1 MQYESTFNA
10 IDNILRNEAGCST
23 ELDYIE
29 QTSWLLFLK
38 YLDDLEAEREM
49 NAHMAGK
56 DYKRLITGFMRW
68 SQWAAPKKAD
78 GTPDDIN
85 CMTGPDL
92 QQFVDTKLFP
102 ELRKFQTTASSA
114 NTLEYKI
121 GEIFAELRN
130 KITSGY
136 NLREIINLVDSLH
149 FQSAQDKHE
158 MTLLYES
165 KIQRMGNAGRNG
177 GEYYT
182 PRPLIRTIVKV
193 VDPKIGETVYDPAC
207 GSAGFLCEAFAYM
220 SQKIKSSND
229 NKILQE
235 KTFFG
240 KEKKPLP
247 YIIATMNMIFHGV
260 QAPNIIRGN
269 TLAENMAQVQ
279 EKDRKDVILANPP
292 FGGSER
298 GEVLQNF
305 DLRTSETAYMFMQ
318 HFIKM
323 LKAGGR
329 AGIVIKNTF
338 LSNGDA
344 AQLRKVLLEQCNLH
358 TILDLPSGVFQGAG
372 VKTVVLFF
380 DKGKP
385 TKKIWYYQLN
395 PGRNLGKTNAL
406 NEEDLADFLMLQ
418 KTKADSEN
426 SWSIDVSKLGN
437 DCDLSVKNP
446 NKVEEV
452 DERSAAEIIG
462 SLRYFNEGAKA
473 LLDELRESY
482 QHYQTESMN
491 AMRRK
496 TSWMFKKIG
505 QVCDIINGFAFK
517 SNEYVSEGIRVIRI
531 MNVQKGF
538 VEDKEPKYYPKS
550 TELEL
555 RRYLLKE
562 NDLLLS
568 LTGNVGRV
576 ALLNGRFLPAY
587 LNQRVACLRIKSE
600 KELDKSFL
608 FHYLNSNLFENDCI
622 KSSRG
627 AAQKNMSTVWLA
639 SYLIPVPPLAEQI
652 SIVSHLDSVISQI
665 ERITEN
671 LRIMLEECDTL
682 KQAMLREVFE

>member
-49 NAHMAGK
+49 NALMTGRE
-56 DYKRLITGFMRW
+56 YKRIITGFMRW

-92 QQFVDTKLFP
+92 QQFVDQKLFP
-102 ELRKFQTTASSA
+102 ALRKFQETASSA

-130 KITSGY
+130 KITSGF
-136 NLREIINLVDSLH
+136 NLREIINLIDTLH
-149 FQSAQDKHE
+149 FQSAEDKHE

-193 VDPKIGETVYDPAC
+193 VDPRIGETVYDPAC
-207 GSAGFLCEAFAYM
+207 GSAGFLCEAFSYM
-220 SQKIKSSND
+220 QQQVKGTHDAKV
-229 NKILQE
+229 LQE
-235 KTFFG
+235 STFFG

-260 QAPNIIRGN
+260 AAPNIIRGN
-269 TLAENMAQVQ
+269 TLAENLSQVQ
-279 EKDRKDVILANPP
+279 ERDRKNVVLANPP

-323 LKAGGR
+323 MKTGGR

-338 LSNGDA
+338 LSNSDA
-344 AQLRKVLLEQCNLH
+344 VQLRKLLLEQCNLH

-380 DKGKP
+380 DKGTP
-385 TKKIWYYQLN
+385 TRHIWYYQLN

-406 NEEDLADFLMLQ
+406 SDEDLAEFVELQ

-426 SWSIDVSKLGN
+426 SWTVDVTTLGD

-446 NKVEEV
+446 NKLEDK
-452 DERSAAEIIG
+452 DERTVAQVFDSIWKLQEEAEALKFKINRALYI
-462 SLRYFNEGAKA
+462 EG
-473 LLDELRESY
+473 
-482 QHYQTESMN
+482 
-491 AMRRK
+491 
-496 TSWMFKKIG
+496 
-505 QVCDIINGFAFK
+505 
-517 SNEYVSEGIRVIRI
+517 
-531 MNVQKGF
+531 
-538 VEDKEPKYYPKS
+538 
-550 TELEL
+550 
-555 RRYLLKE
+555 
-562 NDLLLS
+562 ND
-568 LTGNVGRV
+568 
-576 ALLNGRFLPAY
+576 
-587 LNQRVACLRIKSE
+587 
-600 KELDKSFL
+600 
-608 FHYLNSNLFENDCI
+608 NLFGSPN
-622 KSSRG
+622 
-627 AAQKNMSTVWLA
+627 
-639 SYLIPVPPLAEQI
+639 
-652 SIVSHLDSVISQI
+652 
-665 ERITEN
+665 
-671 LRIMLEECDTL
+671 EE
-682 KQAMLREVFE
+682 EE

>member
-1 MQYESTFNA
+1 MLFIVRGNRQFQNVLHMKAEMLTVSVGFLVCSTGFGEPPRKQRVSRIFIVMLGKAKHFQIASHPMQYESTFNA

-49 NAHMAGK
+49 NAQMAGK

-385 TKKIWYYQLN
+385 TEKIWYYQLN

-406 NEEDLADFLMLQ
+406 NEDDLADFLKLQ

-426 SWSIDVSKLGN
+426 SWSIDVSALGS

-452 DERSAAEIIG
+452 DERSAAEIVD
-462 SLRYFNEGAKA
+462 SLLGLHEEAQN
-473 LLDELRESY
+473 LLDEI
-482 QHYQTESMN
+482 
-491 AMRRK
+491 
-496 TSWMFKKIG
+496 KK
-505 QVCDIINGFAFK
+505 
-517 SNEYVSEGIRVIRI
+517 
-531 MNVQKGF
+531 M
-538 VEDKEPKYYPKS
+538 VE
-550 TELEL
+550 
-555 RRYLLKE
+555 
-562 NDLLLS
+562 
-568 LTGNVGRV
+568 
-576 ALLNGRFLPAY
+576 
-587 LNQRVACLRIKSE
+587 
-600 KELDKSFL
+600 
-608 FHYLNSNLFENDCI
+608 
-622 KSSRG
+622 
-627 AAQKNMSTVWLA
+627 
-639 SYLIPVPPLAEQI
+639 
-652 SIVSHLDSVISQI
+652 
-665 ERITEN
+665 
-671 LRIMLEECDTL
+671 
-682 KQAMLREVFE
+682 

>member
-1 MQYESTFNA
+1 MHYESTFNA

-49 NAHMAGK
+49 KALMSGK
-56 DYKRLITGFMRW
+56 EYKRIITGFLRW

-78 GTPDDIN
+78 GTPDTIN

-92 QQFVDTKLFP
+92 TTFVDTKLFP
-102 ELRKFQTTASSA
+102 ELRKFQKTAVSA

-136 NLREIINLVDSLH
+136 NLREIIDLIDSLH
-149 FQSAQDKHE
+149 FQSAEDKHE
-158 MTLLYES
+158 MTVLYED

-220 SQKIKSSND
+220 EKKIKSTND
-229 NKILQE
+229 SKILQE
-235 KTFFG
+235 STFFG

-260 QAPNIIRGN
+260 AAPNIIRGN
-269 TLAENMAQVQ
+269 TLAENMSQVQ

-323 LKAGGR
+323 LRAGGR

-344 AQLRKVLLEQCNLH
+344 AALRKVLLEQCNLH
-358 TILDLPSGVFQGAG
+358 TVLDLPSGVFQGAG

-380 DKGKP
+380 DKGTP

-406 NEEDLADFLMLQ
+406 NEDDLADFVKLQ

-426 SWSIDVSKLGN
+426 SWSIDISTLGA

-452 DERSAAEIIG
+452 DERSAAEIVS
-462 SLRYFNEGAKA
+462 SL
-473 LLDELRESY
+473 
-482 QHYQTESMN
+482 MN
-491 AMRRK
+491 LHEEAA
-496 TSWMFKKIG
+496 
-505 QVCDIINGFAFK
+505 N
-517 SNEYVSEGIRVIRI
+517 
-531 MNVQKGF
+531 
-538 VEDKEPKYYPKS
+538 
-550 TELEL
+550 
-555 RRYLLKE
+555 
-562 NDLLLS
+562 
-568 LTGNVGRV
+568 
-576 ALLNGRFLPAY
+576 LLNE
-587 LNQRVACLRIKSE
+587 IKE
-600 KELDKSFL
+600 
-608 FHYLNSNLFENDCI
+608 
-622 KSSRG
+622 
-627 AAQKNMSTVWLA
+627 MV
-639 SYLIPVPPLAEQI
+639 
-652 SIVSHLDSVISQI
+652 
-665 ERITEN
+665 
-671 LRIMLEECDTL
+671 
-682 KQAMLREVFE
+682 